1 MSTSTSA
8 DNIDPADAAAHLEAG
23 RLGRTALVS
32 LSLSAFYPAVS
43 LALVPFLV
51 FTTAGVTA
59 WQSSLLATLAV
70 VYIGRAVIVFARRY
84 VATGSLYSYIAEV
97 FGPWARYLTGAALLG
112 GYITVVTGAVAF
124 VGVFVGSFL
133 YSRGLTTALQ
143 FGPQAVIF
151 AITLAGAAA
160 IALRGLGTSVRIA
173 VVLAV
178 LALPLVV
185 VITVAS
191 AHHTGLDLAHQFV
204 FDFSLS
210 HTMQGIAVGAAL
222 LIGFESC
229 AVLATETRDP
239 LRNVP
244 VAVMAAPVVLG
255 GLLPIVTIL
264 QVPGLAAASDQLAAG
279 MSAPA
284 ALAIQSG
291 LGTSVATATDL
302 VLAVAS
308 FASLIG
314 FVNYAARFALALA
327 EDGLLPDAIAHVH
340 PRYHSPYVAIGALAV
355 TGFAM
360 GSGLVF
366 WTGDIVSAYTP
377 IATLIVYLWVLPYVL
392 IAAGAIVLT
401 VRAREF
407 RPGLWIAAAIGAAA
421 MAWSYLNGLINPPA
435 PPAGSMAWVAVVVI
449 AALVVAFTANQRWRT
464 RQSQHERTD
473 RTTSTGPTRVMNA

>member
-1 MSTSTSA
+1 MSASTSA
-8 DNIDPADAAAHLEAG
+8 DNTDPADPAVHLEAG

-51 FTTAGVTA
+51 FTTVGVTA
-59 WQSSLLATLAV
+59 WQTSLLATLAV
-70 VYIGRAVIVFARRY
+70 VCIGRAVIVFARRY

-255 GLLPIVTIL
+255 GLLSIVTIL

-327 EDGLLPDAIAHVH
+327 EDGLLPDAIARVH
-340 PRYHSPYVAIGALAV
+340 PRYHSPYVAIRALAV
-355 TGFAM
+355 AGFAM
-360 GSGLVF
+360 ISGLVF

-407 RPGLWIAAAIGAAA
+407 RPGLWLAAAIGGAA

-435 PPAGSMAWVAVVVI
+435 PPASGMAWVAVVTI
-449 AALVVAFTANQRWRT
+449 AALVVVFTASQRWRT
-464 RQSQHERTD
+464 RQSQHQRTD
-473 RTTSTGPTRVMNA
+473 RTTATGPTR

>member
-70 VYIGRAVIVFARRY
+70 VCIGRAVIVFARRY

-97 FGPWARYLTGAALLG
+97 FGPRARYLTGAALLG

-204 FDFSLS
+204 FADFSLS

-255 GLLPIVTIL
+255 GLFPIVTIL

-314 FVNYAARFALALA
+314 FVNYAARFAMTLA
-327 EDGLLPDAIAHVH
+327 EDGLLPDVIARVH
-340 PRYHSPYVAIGALAV
+340 PRYHSPYAAIGALSVA
-355 TGFAM
+355 GFAM
-360 GSGLVF
+360 VSGLVF

-407 RPGLWIAAAIGAAA
+407 RPGLWLAAAIGAAA

-435 PPAGSMAWVAVVVI
+435 PPAGSMAWVAVVTI
-449 AALVVAFTANQRWRT
+449 AALVVIFTASQRWRT
-464 RQSQHERTD
+464 RQSQHEWTD
-473 RTTSTGPTRVMNA
+473 RTTSTGPTR